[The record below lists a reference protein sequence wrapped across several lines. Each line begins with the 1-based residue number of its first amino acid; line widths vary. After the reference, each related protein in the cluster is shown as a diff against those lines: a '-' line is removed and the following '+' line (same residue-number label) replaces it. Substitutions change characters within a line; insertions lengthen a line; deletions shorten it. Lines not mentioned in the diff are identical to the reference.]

1 MGLVK
6 IGEATYSTNWQGL
19 CKNEPLLAAFGD
31 YAKRNLVWESYRFL
45 TTEFLPKRD
54 YPLYIAEGGRFEI
67 GLPGAVRQ
75 AMTALAEKGDWTMAA
90 WKPHLERARKA
101 IIGSI
106 DSDHLQ
112 GASNKFWKSAEFA
125 AFVRAHVVSNAREAA

>member
-19 CKNEPLLAAFGD
+19 SRNEPLLMAFRD
-31 YAKRNLVWESYRFL
+31 YAKSNHLWESYRFL

-54 YPLYIAEGGRFEI
+54 YPLYIAEGGELKI
-67 GLPGAVRQ
+67 DLPGAIRQ
-75 AMTALAEKGDWTMAA
+75 AMTDLADKGDWTMAA
-90 WKPHLERARKA
+90 WKPHLERAQKA
-101 IIGSI
+101 VIRSI

-112 GASNKFWKSAEFA
+112 GRSNRFWNSTEFA
-125 AFVRAHVVSNAREAA
+125 AFFRAQVATNARRAA